1 VTFPSATTSCINTG
15 FNLVESV
22 AAAPPD
28 WWNWAEAAAA
38 RLRASRRVPVSGWGA
53 VVVVGVVVVGVVVV
67 EARMEVRGLQ
77 AACMGKRQ
85 PQGAADGLCLFAEG
99 GAFDI

>member
-1 VTFPSATTSCINTG
+1 VQEVGQFVVTFPSAYTANINTG

-38 RLRASRRVPVSGWGA
+38 RLRASRRVPVRFWRLEHVSL
-53 VVVVGVVVVGVVVV
+53 V
-67 EARMEVRGLQ
+67 Q
-77 AACMGKRQ
+77 
-85 PQGAADGLCLFAEG
+85 
-99 GAFDI
+99 